1 MPLSRTSPW
10 GAARARNPTSHISTT
25 STAFRLP
32 NRIPDHLMATARRHA
47 PENRTQITT
56 STISL
61 TIRLRRASWNAM
73 NPRIQCVL
81 TQ

>member
-1 MPLSRTSPW
+1 MPLGSDATGLNAAEPDGPG

-25 STAFRLP
+25 ST
-32 NRIPDHLMATARRHA
+32 
-47 PENRTQITT
+47 
-56 STISL
+56 ISL
-61 TIRLRRASWNAM
+61 TIRLPRASWNAM